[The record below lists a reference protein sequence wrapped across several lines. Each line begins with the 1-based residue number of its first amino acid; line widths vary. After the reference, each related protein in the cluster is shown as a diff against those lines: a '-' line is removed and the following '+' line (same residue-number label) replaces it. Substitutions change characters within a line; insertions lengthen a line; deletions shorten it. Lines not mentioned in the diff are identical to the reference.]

1 MPRCDEGVARDNLL
15 VHETSSCAITM
26 NAIAAS

>member
-1 MPRCDEGVARDNLL
+1 MLRCEEGVARGNLL

-26 NAIAAS
+26 NAIAGS